1 MAYTKAQP
9 MLFIET
15 SVFTRRVTEL
25 MDDDSYRGLQETLTD
40 NPGIGAVIAE
50 RFNN

>member
-1 MAYTKAQP
+1 
-9 MLFIET
+9 MLFVET